1 MKHIMITSL
10 LILGTLFLSACGENS
25 HQKPYIM
32 GGHQGTNVN
41 SIAFKAKDNA
51 LGRKNKIELAKIQA
65 ESKLAVAKIESKKAI
80 SIAQIKGQTQ
90 QVVSQMDKQ
99 TKEKQSDNNLY
110 IAIGL
115 IGVLLLGIFL
125 WYQHKRKSLEVK
137 AQLEEHRRNHE
148 LELKEKELKEQRIQK
163 ILELAASGKLDPEV
177 QQEVLHS
184 LTRPESKIIELN

>member
-1 MKHIMITSL
+1 MKQIINTSL
-10 LILGTLFLSACGENS
+10 FLLLTLLLSACGENS
-25 HQKPYIM
+25 HQKPYLM
-32 GGHQGTNVN
+32 GNHQGVNSN

-65 ESKLAVAKIESKKAI
+65 DTKLAVAKIESKKAV
-80 SIAQIKGQTQ
+80 SIAQIESQTQ

-110 IAIGL
+110 IAIGF
-115 IGVLLLGIFL
+115 IAVLLLGIFL

-137 AQLEEHRRNHE
+137 ALLEEHRLQHE
-148 LELKEKELKEQRIQK
+148 LELKEKELKEQRLQK
-163 ILELAASGKLDPEV
+163 VLELAMSGQLDPEV

-184 LTRPESKIIELN
+184 LTRPESKLIESK